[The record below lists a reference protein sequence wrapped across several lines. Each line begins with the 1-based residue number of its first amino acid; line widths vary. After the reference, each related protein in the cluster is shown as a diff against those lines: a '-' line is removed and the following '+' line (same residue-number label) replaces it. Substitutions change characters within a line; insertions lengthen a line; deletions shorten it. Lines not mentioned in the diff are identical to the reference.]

1 MKPNTMHH
9 NVDDPVCWSCENKA
23 QQAHPYLIGWFHD
36 IKKKYPTIH
45 IAWSYRGVEDQ
56 ERLFLEKETLAHY
69 PNSKHNYAI
78 NGKPCSLALDLFLID
93 ADGVGR
99 FPWPFYK
106 KLADENLAERLPIE
120 WGGNFVDIKDGDH
133 FEVSKDVQPL

>member
-56 ERLFLEKETLAHY
+56 EKAFDEGKSRVHY
-69 PNSKHNYAI
+69 PNSAHNYVI
-78 NGKPCSLALDLFLID
+78 DGKPCSLALDLFLID
-93 ADGVGR
+93 LDGCAR
-99 FPWPFYK
+99 FPSPFYK
-106 KLADENLAERLPIE
+106 KLADENLAERLPIK
-120 WGGNFVDIKDGDH
+120 WGGNFTTIADHDH